1 MSIPTFAGMIICFVP
16 ALVLLFIMLYKYER
30 CFDDRKLFMTF
41 AGGMFLGIVA
51 LLFEITNVFSLNRAD
66 LTGIISIF
74 GIAFL
79 HQALKTMFLNL
90 KRFQRKFDTTF
101 YGFSLGLGFGAIY
114 CFYAVS
120 SQLIKDIDIETFII
134 NIIMVLGIIQFHGAL
149 GLMIGYGV
157 SLHKTFRYFAYATLF
172 HIILNAVFFGYSPV
186 SIKILIG
193 LTVFTILYS
202 SLLLFYDAKILLP
215 KSMPEKMRKQKR
227 RMLRKV

>member
-1 MSIPTFAGMIICFVP
+1 MFAAMVICFVP
-16 ALVLLFIMLYKYER
+16 ALVLLFILLSKYEG
-30 CFDDRKLFMTF
+30 CFDDRKLFMSF

-66 LTGIISIF
+66 LTGLISIF

-79 HQALKTMFLNL
+79 HEALKTMFLNL
-90 KRFQRKFDTTF
+90 KRFQGKFNTTF
-101 YGFSLGLGFGAIY
+101 YGLSLGLGFGAIY
-114 CFYAVS
+114 GFYAVS
-120 SQLIKDIDIETFII
+120 SQLIKGIDVEIFII
-134 NIIMVLGIIQFHGAL
+134 NIIMVIGIIQFHGAL

-172 HIILNAVFFGYSPV
+172 HIILNAVFFGYSSV

-193 LTVFTILYS
+193 LTVFTIIYS